1 MSLLSVT
8 REMVPLAR
16 GDWLH
21 KFLRNVGICLIARI
35 WGNEISFE
43 LDINDQNTNNYI
55 VNVKNLLFSR
65 IGRTFFFCHELN
77 LFLGH

>member
-8 REMVPLAR
+8 REMILLAE
-16 GDWLH
+16 GNWLH

-43 LDINDQNTNNYI
+43 PDINDQNTNNYI
-55 VNVKNLLFSR
+55 VNIKTFYFYKNLLVVLE
-65 IGRTFFFCHELN
+65 GHFFFLP
-77 LFLGH
+77 

>member
-8 REMVPLAR
+8 REVVPLAL
-16 GDWLH
+16 GIWLH
-21 KFLRNVGICLIARI
+21 KFLICLIARI

-55 VNVKNLLFSR
+55 VNVKTFYSVVLE
-65 IGRTFFFCHELN
+65 GHFFFCHELN
-77 LFLGH
+77 LFLDH

>member
-8 REMVPLAR
+8 REMILLAE
-16 GDWLH
+16 GNWLH

-43 LDINDQNTNNYI
+43 PDINDQNTNNYI
-55 VNVKNLLFSR
+55 VNIKTFYSVVLE
-65 IGRTFFFCHELN
+65 GHFFFLP
-77 LFLGH
+77 